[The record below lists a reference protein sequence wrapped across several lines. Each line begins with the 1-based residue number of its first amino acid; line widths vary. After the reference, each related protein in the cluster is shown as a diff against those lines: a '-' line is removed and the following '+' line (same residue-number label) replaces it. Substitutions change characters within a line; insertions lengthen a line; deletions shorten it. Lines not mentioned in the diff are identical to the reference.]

1 MTLSESRL
9 IRGQWLWLYLGE
21 DFLRLEVIGKTILYF
36 IAGELKIVSQHGQYE
51 REHFTSLHT
60 SSFYSA
66 EMLELN
72 YGWILNPMCY
82 LF

>member
-9 IRGQWLWLYLGE
+9 IRGQWLWLCVGE

-36 IAGELKIVSQHGQYE
+36 IAEELKIVSQHGQYE
-51 REHFTSLHT
+51 RELFSCHT
-60 SSFYSA
+60 SSFYIA

-72 YGWILNPMCY
+72 YGWICNPMCY
-82 LF
+82 HF